1 MTDTEGKLAD
11 AAYEASVRLDRARAA
26 LRMLIDRFD
35 LDSTDMTQRK
45 MNDICSQINMI
56 YTILEIVDD
65 YMFDANKELEQAL
78 DL

>member
-1 MTDTEGKLAD
+1 MIDTEWNLAD
-11 AAYEASVRLDRARAA
+11 AAYEASVKLDRARAA

-35 LDSTDMTQRK
+35 LDSTEITQRK
-45 MNDICSQINMI
+45 INDICSQINMF

>member
-1 MTDTEGKLAD
+1 MIDTEKQLSD

-35 LDSTDMTQRK
+35 LDSTEMTQRK

-56 YTILEIVDD
+56 YAILEVVDD

-78 DL
+78 GL